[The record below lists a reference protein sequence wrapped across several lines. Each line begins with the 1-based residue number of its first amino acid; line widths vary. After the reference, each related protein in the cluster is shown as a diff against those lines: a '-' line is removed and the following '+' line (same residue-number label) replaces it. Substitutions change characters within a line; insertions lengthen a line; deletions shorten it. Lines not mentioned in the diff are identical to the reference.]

1 MFMLEC
7 SFPLIIPWHSS
18 IRNARYSTTT
28 TAVSHLYGSRNSVIN
43 EYSYVDCVSSVV
55 DQGGTEVNPNNGMS
69 YLYYHIKCQA
79 FQCLEHECGCIYLRY
94 T

>member
-7 SFPLIIPWHSS
+7 SFPLIIPWHSL

-28 TAVSHLYGSRNSVIN
+28 TAVGHLYGSRNSVIN
-43 EYSYVDCVSSVV
+43 EYTYVDCVV
-55 DQGGTEVNPNNGMS
+55 DQGGAEVNRNNGMS
-69 YLYYHIKCQA
+69 SLSYHIKCQV
-79 FQCLEHECGCIYLRY
+79 FQCLEHECGCFNLSY